1 MSVENEY
8 KEALKRLQKQGKR
21 ISNDSVAKEAG
32 RKPTA
37 ITKRRFP
44 ELVALIA
51 EAAEEQKS
59 SSATSEAA
67 KERRIKE
74 DYRENLKQTQKQLA
88 DALGRISSLEYQLFE
103 QQIEIMRLRG
113 EKTISFPHLKE
124 KKKQTMLNEE

>member
-51 EAAEEQKS
+51 EAAEEQKKLFS
-59 SSATSEAA
+59 HLRGGQREENQGRLQRESEADP
-67 KERRIKE
+67 E
-74 DYRENLKQTQKQLA
+74 TT
-88 DALGRISSLEYQLFE
+88 S
-103 QQIEIMRLRG
+103 
-113 EKTISFPHLKE
+113 
-124 KKKQTMLNEE
+124 